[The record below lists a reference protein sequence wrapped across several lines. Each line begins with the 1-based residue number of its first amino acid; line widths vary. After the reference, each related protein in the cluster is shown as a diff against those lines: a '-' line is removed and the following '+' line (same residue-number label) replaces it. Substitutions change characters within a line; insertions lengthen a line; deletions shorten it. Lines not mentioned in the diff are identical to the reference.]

1 MLPVVSEISQSEDSA
16 EIHNLKRVP
25 FFGGT
30 MGRIGPRWR
39 GRRCRLTKIFAP
51 NESSNRALHVGM
63 LTSFREYLDKKLQPF
78 EHFRAT
84 FYVDIPGFSLPP
96 NSRQ

>member
-1 MLPVVSEISQSEDSA
+1 M
-16 EIHNLKRVP
+16 R
-25 FFGGT
+25 
-30 MGRIGPRWR
+30 RIGPRWR
-39 GRRCRLTKIFAP
+39 GRKCRLTKIFAP

-84 FYVDIPGFSLPP
+84 FYVDFRYHLILDSEVQA
-96 NSRQ
+96 SRV